1 MRTLNSQF
9 NLPARNVPV
18 KMTAEIGM
26 DRPTAVG
33 PKTSIITHTKTHVM
47 PEQTAHKEVSQLD
60 INKESKETLE
70 ESQCNVE

>member
-1 MRTLNSQF
+1 MRTLNSPF

-18 KMTAEIGM
+18 KMTAEMGM
-26 DRPTAVG
+26 DEA
-33 PKTSIITHTKTHVM
+33 SIITHTKTHVM